1 MLARALSI
9 QVFFMFCESTNGN
22 GHAPSGRLA
31 MVQLGVSFQRGL
43 NLVSRLGG
51 CGKNLAGFAGSVK
64 ARIPGVRES
73 IRIKM
78 RTLPDYLRNGMKL
91 IIVGCNPG
99 DRSARVGHYYAGRG
113 NEFWPL
119 LYDSRVV
126 PELLDH
132 RDDKRMIE
140 FGIGLTDLVKR
151 PTRGIEELT
160 REEFAEG
167 RILLAQKLEQY
178 APQVIAFNGVGTF
191 ENFAQ
196 RRCKPGLQKERLYGA
211 QVFVLPS
218 TSAKNATGR
227 APKLRYF
234 RQLAKVLQKLQA

>member
-1 MLARALSI
+1 
-9 QVFFMFCESTNGN
+9 
-22 GHAPSGRLA
+22 
-31 MVQLGVSFQRGL
+31 
-43 NLVSRLGG
+43 
-51 CGKNLAGFAGSVK
+51 
-64 ARIPGVRES
+64 
-73 IRIKM
+73 M
-78 RTLPDYLRNGMKL
+78 RTLPDYLRSGMRL

-119 LYDSRVV
+119 LYKSGVI

-140 FGIGLTDLVKR
+140 FGVGLTDLVKR
-151 PTRGIEELT
+151 PTRGIEELQ

-167 RILLAQKLEQY
+167 RILLAQKIEQY
-178 APQVIAFNGVGTF
+178 APRVVAFNGKTTF

-196 RRCKPGLQKERLYGA
+196 RPCKLGLQKERLYGA

-227 APKLRYF
+227 GYKLRYF
-234 RQLAKVLQKLQA
+234 RQLAKVLEKLPK

>member
-1 MLARALSI
+1 
-9 QVFFMFCESTNGN
+9 
-22 GHAPSGRLA
+22 
-31 MVQLGVSFQRGL
+31 
-43 NLVSRLGG
+43 
-51 CGKNLAGFAGSVK
+51 
-64 ARIPGVRES
+64 
-73 IRIKM
+73 M
-78 RTLPDYLRNGMKL
+78 RTLPDYLRSGMKL

-167 RILLAQKLEQY
+167 RILLAQKFEQY
-178 APQVIAFNGVGTF
+178 SPQVIAFNGVGTF

-196 RRCKPGLQKERLYGA
+196 RPCKPGLQKVRLYGA

-227 APKLRYF
+227 GQKLRYF
-234 RQLAKVLQKLQA
+234 RQLAKVLDKLQK

>member
-1 MLARALSI
+1 
-9 QVFFMFCESTNGN
+9 
-22 GHAPSGRLA
+22 
-31 MVQLGVSFQRGL
+31 
-43 NLVSRLGG
+43 
-51 CGKNLAGFAGSVK
+51 
-64 ARIPGVRES
+64 
-73 IRIKM
+73 M
-78 RTLPDYLRNGMKL
+78 RTLADHLRSGMRL
-91 IIVGCNPG
+91 VIVGCNPG

-119 LYDSRVV
+119 LHDSGIV

-140 FGIGLTDLVKR
+140 FGIGMTDLVKR
-151 PTRGIEELT
+151 PTRGIEELR

-167 RILLAQKLEQY
+167 RIVLGQKLEQY
-178 APQVIAFNGVGTF
+178 MPQVIAFNGKGTF

-196 RRCKPGLQKERLYGA
+196 RPCKLGLQKGRLYSA

-218 TSAKNATGR
+218 TSGQNAVGH

-234 RQLAKVLQKLQA
+234 RQ